1 MLVAPLRSG
10 IGAAYGQA
18 GSNPLVMRVPRRA
31 TGARSDVS
39 AFYWHGTGAASKSVP
54 LKDCVPSV
62 RLPGEDPGAYLERK
76 LRMADALG
84 ALAAGQVDW
93 VALQSEGP
101 PSASSAGGA
110 TQFVKHLRDYG
121 EWFGPHPQ
129 SGAATPSAKAR
140 PGSKPGTPAT
150 GKGKKA
156 AAAAATAAAAAAAA
170 EAAAVAEAAGAAAGP
185 SGLVPLDLG
194 GHTGTGQTPP
204 GGGQQ
209 VGLQPGGAS
218 GKDFARLAQ
227 KWMTK
232 AEAGLKA
239 AQSQR
244 DGAGIQSE
252 VLATSQTKLLMDSTI
267 AAGEQKMIQIREE
280 AEQKMIQ
287 IREVAE
293 QKMIKTI
300 EAGQKRVRAENKAV
314 IEAGLE
320 KIASDRDEAN
330 GKFDLSAA
338 KQSLGAVVEAFRG
351 LREEFEGGEE
361 ELPGSAAGGSGPR
374 ATPLPAAAGQD
385 GERKRQRPPGSY
397 PDRGGGDDTDAPPA
411 KVRGGRS
418 KRVT

>member
-140 PGSKPGTPAT
+140 PGSKPATPAT
-150 GKGKKA
+150 GKGKKAA

-267 AAGEQKMIQIREE
+267 AAGEK
-280 AEQKMIQ
+280 
-287 IREVAE
+287 
-293 QKMIKTI
+293 KMIKII

-385 GERKRQRPPGSY
+385 GERKRMRPPGSY

-418 KRVT
+418 KRVP

>member
-156 AAAAATAAAAAAAA
+156 AAAAAATAAAAAAAA

-267 AAGEQKMIQIREE
+267 AAGEK
-280 AEQKMIQ
+280 
-287 IREVAE
+287 
-293 QKMIKTI
+293 KMIKII

-385 GERKRQRPPGSY
+385 CYGN
-397 PDRGGGDDTDAPPA
+397 T
-411 KVRGGRS
+411 
-418 KRVT
+418 RVLSPLVSRA